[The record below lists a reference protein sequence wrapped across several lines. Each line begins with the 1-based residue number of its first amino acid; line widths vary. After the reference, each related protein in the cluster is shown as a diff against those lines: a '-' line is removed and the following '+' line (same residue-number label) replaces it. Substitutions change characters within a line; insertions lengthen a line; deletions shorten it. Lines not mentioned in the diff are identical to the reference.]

1 MSNIKHKILNGVSY
15 APGQTITL
23 IADHK
28 KISAVKVLD
37 EMVALC
43 KNHHL
48 RSVELFYYNYKF
60 TISSDS
66 SVEDLICEFVLWLDE
81 PKRKTI
87 VMDGV
92 LV

>member
-1 MSNIKHKILNGVSY
+1 MKKIITGISY

-23 IADHK
+23 IVDHK

-37 EMVALC
+37 EMVNLC
-43 KNHHL
+43 KIHHL
-48 RSVELFYYNYKF
+48 RSVELFYYHYKF
-60 TISSDS
+60 TITKDS
-66 SVEDLICEFVLWLDE
+66 LVEDLISEFVLWLE
-81 PKRKTI
+81 KPKRKTI